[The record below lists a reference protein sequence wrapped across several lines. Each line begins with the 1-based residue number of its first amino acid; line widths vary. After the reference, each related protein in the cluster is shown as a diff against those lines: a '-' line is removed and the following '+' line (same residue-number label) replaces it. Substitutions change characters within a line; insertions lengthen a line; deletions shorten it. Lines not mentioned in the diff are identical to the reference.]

1 MVKFFQKEKKTSKIT
16 KNLKKFQ
23 KRKVILKNKKIFDVK
38 KYSNKEKLISSK
50 NDWNFYYGIDKK
62 IFLKYG
68 NVIFSDLF
76 EKQKKFS
83 MISTEKI
90 LRHKITSEN
99 RLLLIIYTIELI
111 NILPNNENTFF
122 QIIYLFDK
130 FLEKT
135 DLILDDNTC
144 KIYFYVCFE
153 LALKMESS
161 VIFDSNSNIAN
172 LFCIEHESIE
182 NLLGLELE
190 VLQTIDFELEC
201 SNSILDFYQISLYD
215 FKINVPEELI
225 KKEANKNLLDQ
236 TYFSTIII
244 SKLITI
250 DPLIFYKYKPIE
262 LNAALIIFANSM
274 ACSVVKNYDK
284 NIIDIFEKWMKIFI
298 ENSKLDIKII
308 EIIYNSIYNFYD
320 SFRNKNLNICIS

>member
-190 VLQTIDFELEC
+190 VLETIDFELEC

-225 KKEANKNLLDQ
+225 KKEANKNLLEQ